1 MPTPRDLFNEVKE
14 HLILVGGIASGDDSV
29 VGGAWRLDTNGDGRF
44 DHSDV
49 FASYGEE
56 GDVPVVGDFD
66 GDGIEEIAIYRNGLW
81 VIDTNGNRQMDEG
94 DRRFQYGEAGDLQVV
109 GD

>member
-1 MPTPRDLFNEVKE
+1 
-14 HLILVGGIASGDDSV
+14 
-29 VGGAWRLDTNGDGRF
+29 
-44 DHSDV
+44 SDV

-94 DRRFQYGEAGDLQVV
+94 DRRFQYGEAGDLPVV
-109 GD
+109 GDWDGDGRDDVGLYRRSNSAQ